1 MNSPQKILYPL
12 MACLLGFM
20 SSCGTQKEIVVTT
33 NDFKVKSA
41 FLQEYV
47 SGTEGGRGK
56 VMLSIEVELLNLEP
70 KSMDSLE
77 YKGAMYP
84 INVESFILNLNLRKG
99 RELVDADPMLSATK
113 AAIYYHEGEKVQK
126 FLVDPIVIKDPIFL
140 P

>member
-1 MNSPQKILYPL
+1 MSPLQKIFYPI
-12 MACLLGFM
+12 LLILLLALT
-20 SSCGTQKEIVVTT
+20 SCGSQKEISWTT
-33 NDFKVKSA
+33 DDYKVKSA

-47 SGTEGGRGK
+47 SGTGGGRGK
-56 VMLSIEVELLNLEP
+56 VILSIEVELLNLEP

-84 INVESFILNLNLRKG
+84 INIESFILNFNLRKG

-113 AAIYYHEGEKVQK
+113 AAIYCHEGEKVQK
-126 FLVDPIVIKDPIFL
+126 FLVDPIVIKEPIFL

>member
-1 MNSPQKILYPL
+1 MSPLQKIFYPI
-12 MACLLGFM
+12 LLILLLALT
-20 SSCGTQKEIVVTT
+20 SCGSQKEISWTT
-33 NDFKVKSA
+33 DDYKVKSA

-47 SGTEGGRGK
+47 SGTGGGRGK
-56 VMLSIEVELLNLEP
+56 VILSIEVELLNLEP

-99 RELVDADPMLSATK
+99 RELINTDPMLSDTK

-126 FLVDPIVIKDPIFL
+126 FLVDPIVIKEPIFL

>member
-1 MNSPQKILYPL
+1 MSPLQKIFYPI
-12 MACLLGFM
+12 LLILLLALT
-20 SSCGTQKEIVVTT
+20 SCGSQKEISWTT
-33 NDFKVKSA
+33 DDYKVKSA

-47 SGTEGGRGK
+47 SGTGGGRGK
-56 VMLSIEVELLNLEP
+56 VILSIEVELLNLEP

-99 RELVDADPMLSATK
+99 RGLINTDPMLSDTK

-126 FLVDPIVIKDPIFL
+126 FLVDPIVIKEPIFL

>member
-1 MNSPQKILYPL
+1 MSPLQKIFYPI
-12 MACLLGFM
+12 LLILLLALT
-20 SSCGTQKEIVVTT
+20 SCGSQKEISWTT
-33 NDFKVKSA
+33 DDYKVKSA

-56 VMLSIEVELLNLEP
+56 VILSIEVELLNLEP

-84 INVESFILNLNLRKG
+84 INIESFILNFNLRKG
-99 RELVDADPMLSATK
+99 REIVDADPMLSATK
-113 AAIYYHEGEKVQK
+113 AAIYCHEGEKVQK
-126 FLVDPIVIKDPIFL
+126 FLVDPIVIKEPIFL

>member
-1 MNSPQKILYPL
+1 MSPLQKIFYPI
-12 MACLLGFM
+12 LLILLLALT
-20 SSCGTQKEIVVTT
+20 SCGSQKEISWTT
-33 NDFKVKSA
+33 DDYKVKSA

-56 VMLSIEVELLNLEP
+56 VILSIEVELLNLEP

-84 INVESFILNLNLRKG
+84 INIESFILNFNLRKG

-113 AAIYYHEGEKVQK
+113 AAIYCHEGEKVQK
-126 FLVDPIVIKDPIFL
+126 FLVDPIVIKEPIFL

>member
-1 MNSPQKILYPL
+1 MLIL
-12 MACLLGFM
+12 LLALT
-20 SSCGTQKEIVVTT
+20 SCGSQKEISWTT
-33 NDFKVKSA
+33 DDYKVKSA

-56 VMLSIEVELLNLEP
+56 VILSIEVELLNLEP

-84 INVESFILNLNLRKG
+84 INIESFILNFNLRKG

-113 AAIYYHEGEKVQK
+113 AAIYCHEGEKVQK
-126 FLVDPIVIKDPIFL
+126 FLVDPIVIKEPIFL